1 MRILHTADWHLGRA
15 LEGRSRQEE
24 HERFVDELCEI
35 VRAEA
40 IDVVLI
46 AGDIFDAFTPPA
58 AAEELYC
65 DALARLGEGGRRA
78 VVVIAGNHDSPERLC
93 AVRPLAHRHGVLL
106 FGYPHDATGLEPIAA
121 GRVRVV
127 AGGVGWVEVAI
138 DGVGH
143 TAFVSALPYPSE
155 ARLNEVLAQ
164 TLEPEQLQAAYSS
177 RVGALFQS
185 LSGHGR
191 SDAVRIAMSHI
202 FVAGG
207 LESGSER
214 PIQVG
219 GAYTV
224 MPADLPAAVQYTA
237 LGHLHRPQAVQEAPA
252 TARYAGSPLAFDF
265 SEAGQA
271 KSVTVL
277 ELLPGTAVAEPRQIP
292 LAAGRPLVRWTAT
305 GGLAQAE
312 RWVSEGR
319 DPRAWIDLEVHVE
332 QGLTMDE
339 IQALRRLHP
348 GIIYIRPVLAVA
360 AESAAAR
367 EERAHLSMA
376 EQFDRFYRQ
385 RNAGASP
392 PEALV
397 RLFLELATVTDEQ
410 EAEA

>member
-1 MRILHTADWHLGRA
+1 MRILHTADWHFGRA

-24 HERFVDELCEI
+24 HAQFVDELCEI

-40 IDVVLI
+40 IDLILI

-106 FGYPHDATGLEPIAA
+106 FGYPQDSAQGMAA
-121 GRVRVV
+121 GRVRLV
-127 AGGVGWVEVAI
+127 AGGPGWAEIAIAGVE
-138 DGVGH
+138 H
-143 TAFVSALPYPSE
+143 SAFVLALPYPSE
-155 ARLNEVLAQ
+155 ARLSEVLAQ
-164 TLEPEQLQAAYSS
+164 TLEPEQLQAAYST
-177 RVGALFQS
+177 RVGALFQAQA
-185 LSGHGR
+185 GHCR
-191 SDAVRIAMSHI
+191 PDAVRIGISHL

-224 MPADLPAAVQYTA
+224 LPADLPAGVQYMA
-237 LGHLHRPQAVQEAPA
+237 LGHLHRPQPVQGAPSV
-252 TARYAGSPLAFDF
+252 ARYAGSPLAFDF

-271 KSVTVL
+271 KSVTVF
-277 ELLPGTAVAEPRQIP
+277 ELDPGTAVPETRQIP
-292 LAAGRPLVRWTAT
+292 LSSGRPLVRWSAT
-305 GGLAQAE
+305 GGLAQVE

-319 DPRAWIDLEVHVE
+319 DPRAWIDLEVHIE
-332 QGLTMDE
+332 HALTMDE
-339 IQALRRLHP
+339 IQAVRRLHP
-348 GIIYIRPVLAVA
+348 GLIYIRPVLAA
-360 AESAAAR
+360 TAEAAAAR
-367 EERAHLSMA
+367 DERAQLTLA

-392 PEALV
+392 SEALV
-397 RLFLELATVTDEQ
+397 SLFLDLASAADE
-410 EAEA
+410 EAPA